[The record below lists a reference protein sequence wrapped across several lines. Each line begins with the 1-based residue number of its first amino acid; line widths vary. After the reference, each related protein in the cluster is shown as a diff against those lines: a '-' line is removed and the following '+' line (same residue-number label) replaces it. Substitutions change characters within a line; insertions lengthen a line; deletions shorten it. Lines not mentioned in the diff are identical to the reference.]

1 MVALTWADL
10 VALTWRRAASRMVR
24 AGARR
29 AGARRAGVVRAG
41 VARRRH
47 KTLTV
52 WSNFGRLVKKH
63 LVNIRRPA
71 ATE

>member
-1 MVALTWADL
+1 LSPLSPGGVAHDARGGR
-10 VALTWRRAASRMVR
+10 ARRARRACA

-29 AGARRAGVVRAG
+29 ACAAG

-52 WSNFGRLVKKH
+52 WSNFDRLVKKH
-63 LVNIRRPA
+63 LVDIRRPA
-71 ATE
+71 AAG

>member
-1 MVALTWADL
+1 
-10 VALTWRRAASRMVR
+10 MVR